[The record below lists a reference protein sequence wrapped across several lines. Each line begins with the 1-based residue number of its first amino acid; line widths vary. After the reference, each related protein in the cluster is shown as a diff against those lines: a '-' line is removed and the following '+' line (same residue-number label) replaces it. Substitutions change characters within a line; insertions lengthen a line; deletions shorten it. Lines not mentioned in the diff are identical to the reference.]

1 MYIHINIFAYRHRKL
16 PQQARDRSGNPPMS
30 ICKTLAVLVGQT
42 QIMRITGHILLLGLF
57 SIIVQTIVQFALAR
71 LTSFE
76 YLQETQH
83 LFIISTMLAFLVLT
97 YFILRR
103 WNNKSRPSFMK
114 ALTTMLFIQVLTII
128 SLTTINIASVFF
140 STVSTFLPDTT
151 AIAIQFDATD
161 FIIKTL
167 IFALGLPLIILTVTY
182 LLDRKKINNYG

>member
-1 MYIHINIFAYRHRKL
+1 MF
-16 PQQARDRSGNPPMS
+16 
-30 ICKTLAVLVGQT
+30 
-42 QIMRITGHILLLGLF
+42 
-57 SIIVQTIVQFALAR
+57 
-71 LTSFE
+71 
-76 YLQETQH
+76 
-83 LFIISTMLAFLVLT
+83 
-97 YFILRR
+97 
-103 WNNKSRPSFMK
+103 
-114 ALTTMLFIQVLTII
+114 FIQVLTII